1 MLSKVDLQLFRASLR
16 VISAELHSLPN
27 GAPVPERVFQELS
40 CMDLVIERDQTGGHD
55 LKLLGRSPVKCYKY

>member
-40 CMDLVIERDQTGGHD
+40 CMDLVIERDQTGDHD
-55 LKLLGRSPVKCYKY
+55 LKWLGGPLARCCKY